1 MLITFFNAN
10 PPGTKI
16 APGAFDNN
24 IGKTVPLKR
33 DDVVIGDCVIVDI
46 QYGDEGVEVTY
57 DTEVSLGLEIDLEV
71 G

>member
-10 PPGTKI
+10 PPNTKI
-16 APGAFDNN
+16 APGAFDSN

-33 DDVVIGDCVIVDI
+33 DGEIIGDCVIVDI

-71 G
+71 E